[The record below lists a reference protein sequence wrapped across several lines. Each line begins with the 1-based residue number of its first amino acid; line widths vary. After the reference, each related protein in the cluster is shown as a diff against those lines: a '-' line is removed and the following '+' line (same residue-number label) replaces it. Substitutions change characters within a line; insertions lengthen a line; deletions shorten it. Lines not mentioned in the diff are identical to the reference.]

1 MNKCIINNI
10 LQDKRSMLD
19 ELFYAR
25 EDDLADLEHEINQL
39 LLKEN
44 IDINKEYKVL
54 YELLLQVHP
63 LDVLD
68 KFNQYFEKRN
78 YADSLWRE
86 RYYKEG
92 IKDGISLIFECISKN
107 ENGISN

>member
-1 MNKCIINNI
+1 MNKCTMLESLSNG
-10 LQDKRSMLD
+10 KSMID

-25 EDDLADLEHEINQL
+25 EDDLADFENEINLL

-44 IDINKEYKVL
+44 IDINKEYNEL
-54 YELLLQVHP
+54 YELLNKLYP
-63 LDVLD
+63 LDMLD

-86 RYYKEG
+86 KYYKEG
-92 IKDGISLIFECISKN
+92 IKDGICLILECISKN
-107 ENGISN
+107 EN